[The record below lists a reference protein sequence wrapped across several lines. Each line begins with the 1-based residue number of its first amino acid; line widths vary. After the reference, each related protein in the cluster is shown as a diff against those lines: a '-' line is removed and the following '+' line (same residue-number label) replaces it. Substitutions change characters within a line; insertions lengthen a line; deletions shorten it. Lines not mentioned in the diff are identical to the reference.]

1 MYIYLALSLIKI
13 VIIIIINIIIIIIL
27 DEIESN
33 RRAIISFVRFW
44 KFTFLL

>member
-13 VIIIIINIIIIIIL
+13 FVIIIIIIIIIIL